1 MPDEETSIERFDYVI
16 VGAGSAGCVLANRL
30 SANATNRVLL
40 IEAGRRDNSLWVRM
54 PLGLSHLLGNPRW
67 DWRYRSEPEPYLDN
81 RVIELPRGKAL
92 GGSSSINGMVYVRG
106 IAQDYDRWRQDGNV
120 GWAWSDVLPY
130 FKRSEDHYK
139 GATEMHGAGG
149 ALHVGDPGVRWEL
162 LDAYREAAIEC
173 GIPPTADYNTG
184 DNEGVAYFE
193 ATIKGGVRWSTAR
206 AFLKPALSRPN
217 LRTVTEA
224 EVLRLLTEG
233 RRVVGAEYRHE
244 GAVHRALAGRETI
257 LAAGAIGSPQLL
269 QLSGIG
275 PGALLQEH
283 GIDVV
288 HNLPGVGENLQ
299 DHWQIRV
306 QHRAHGTQTLNTR
319 SRTRLQRTMLGLQYL
334 LFHNGPLSGQPTLLV
349 AFAKSRPNVEAPD
362 IQIHVAA
369 AIYDKVGGP
378 SLPYPGM
385 SSAICILRPTSTGH
399 IRIKSPDPAVHPAIL
414 HNYLATPEDQRIAIG
429 SIALGRK
436 IGRTKALERFR
447 IEEVRPG
454 PEVETEDE
462 MLAYARQVATTVFHP
477 VGTCKM
483 GRGPMAVVDE
493 RLRLHGMAGVRVV
506 DASIM
511 PTITSGNT
519 NAPTIMIA
527 EKAADMILADARAAV
542 AA

>member
-1 MPDEETSIERFDYVI
+1 MTWRSGRH
-16 VGAGSAGCVLANRL
+16 SAR
-30 SANATNRVLL
+30 
-40 IEAGRRDNSLWVRM
+40 
-54 PLGLSHLLGNPRW
+54 
-67 DWRYRSEPEPYLDN
+67 
-81 RVIELPRGKAL
+81 
-92 GGSSSINGMVYVRG
+92 
-106 IAQDYDRWRQDGNV
+106 
-120 GWAWSDVLPY
+120 
-130 FKRSEDHYK
+130 
-139 GATEMHGAGG
+139 
-149 ALHVGDPGVRWEL
+149 
-162 LDAYREAAIEC
+162 
-173 GIPPTADYNTG
+173 
-184 DNEGVAYFE
+184 
-193 ATIKGGVRWSTAR
+193 
-206 AFLKPALSRPN
+206 
-217 LRTVTEA
+217 
-224 EVLRLLTEG
+224 
-233 RRVVGAEYRHE
+233 
-244 GAVHRALAGRETI
+244 
-257 LAAGAIGSPQLL
+257 LL

-275 PGALLQEH
+275 PRQVLEAAGVPVLAD
-283 GIDVV
+283 I
-288 HNLPGVGENLQ
+288 PGVGENLQ

-454 PEVETEDE
+454 PKVETEDE

-527 EKAADMILADARAAV
+527 EKAAEMILADARAAV